1 VFAAASHLWPICDA
15 RHIKTCRSGNPID
28 PGSVIRVEEGVRG
41 ADVKAADEDAYREY
55 VTARMDRLRRA
66 AYLMSHDWHTA
77 DDLVSVTIDKLYRY
91 WRQARAATSM
101 DAYVHRILA
110 NSWLDERRRPWRREV
125 VTDRV
130 PDRPVQARPDVADR
144 PLLHLLRTLTPR
156 RRAAIV
162 LRFYSELTV
171 AETADALGCSAGT
184 VKSLTSRGISDLRD
198 RIGTDHGAAVME
210 Q

>member
-1 VFAAASHLWPICDA
+1 MNAA
-15 RHIKTCRSGNPID
+15 
-28 PGSVIRVEEGVRG
+28 E
-41 ADVKAADEDAYREY
+41 EDAYREY

-77 DDLVSVTIDKLYRY
+77 DDLVAVTIDKLYRY
-91 WRQARAATSM
+91 WRRARTAANI
-101 DAYVHRILA
+101 DAYAHRVLA
-110 NSWLDERRRPWRREV
+110 NTWLDERRRPWRREV

-130 PDRPVQARPDVADR
+130 PEQAMVDSYAEDGGR

-162 LRFYSELTV
+162 LRFYSDLTIE
-171 AETADALGCSAGT
+171 ETADALGCSTGT
-184 VKSLTSRGISDLRD
+184 VKSLTSRGLADLRES
-198 RIGTDHGAAVME
+198 IGPDHPTGVRK

>member
-1 VFAAASHLWPICDA
+1 M
-15 RHIKTCRSGNPID
+15 
-28 PGSVIRVEEGVRG
+28 
-41 ADVKAADEDAYREY
+41 KAADEDAYREY

-66 AYLMSHDWHTA
+66 AYLLSHDWHTA
-77 DDLVSVTIDKLYRY
+77 DDLVSVTIDKLYRH
-91 WRQARAATSM
+91 WRQARAAMNM
-101 DAYVHRILA
+101 DAYVHRILV

-130 PDRPVQARPDVADR
+130 PERPARSRPAEDDGR

-171 AETADALGCSAGT
+171 EETADALGCSSGT
-184 VKSLTSRGISDLRD
+184 VKSLTSRGLSNLRE
-198 RIGTDHGAAVME
+198 RIDTDSRAGVRE